1 MYAGSEDILDESSM
15 INDTDPTPCK
25 NIPTEICTSTDIL
38 LESHTKIQRLSE
50 KNIVK
55 GKNQRVLKSIEN
67 FDINVRFIL
76 NNILIHFT
84 SI

>member
-1 MYAGSEDILDESSM
+1 M
-15 INDTDPTPCK
+15 INETDPTPCK
-25 NIPTEICTSTDIL
+25 NTPTEICPSTDIL
-38 LESHTKIQRLSE
+38 LEPHTKIQRLSE